1 MISFFR
7 EIMANF
13 DSPLPASESPA
24 SLLFQETWPT
34 ILKSWGLSKTAGRIH
49 AFLLAEGTAMSQDDI
64 MGALDISRG
73 GASTQLSILEQAG
86 LVDRLRILGQ
96 RHDQFRAISDPVA
109 LFGAL
114 QLRHFRQTLR
124 PLMNMSRTLSALASQ
139 QDLTWL
145 TPIQGL
151 GQQLETQQ
159 AVVEHIL
166 DSQ

>member
-1 MISFFR
+1 
-7 EIMANF
+7 
-13 DSPLPASESPA
+13 
-24 SLLFQETWPT
+24 
-34 ILKSWGLSKTAGRIH
+34 
-49 AFLLAEGTAMSQDDI
+49 MSQDDI

-96 RHDQFRAISDPVA
+96 RHDQFRAINDPVA

-114 QLRHFRQTLR
+114 QLRHFQQTLR
-124 PLMNMSRTLSALASQ
+124 PLMDMSHTLSALASR

-166 DSQ
+166 DSQWNKSLS